1 MLPAPGIGPAGEGS
15 SRPATGT
22 SSTLGEAMRAPSTT
36 TPEVVVLDDFPAE
49 LARREVL
56 DPREDLWLSTSDG
69 YVCLVSL
76 PVVGSCAGSVP
87 AAVPTLR
94 MARGSIAWDRL
105 PPLHCVDRFPSPI
118 PVLTCAQ
125 PLLLPDHPSQGRCRP
140 LLRDVLRK
148 SRCPSSP
155 RLRAGADREPGPQGH
170 SRQDHLLQEGPV
182 RQLQGERDAEHRP
195 ARGGPGHLPLHHRL
209 SLRRPLRPHQADS
222 IGALFVAPVPYEL
235 MRKRRLTRA

>member
-1 MLPAPGIGPAGEGS
+1 MVTMLPAPGIGPAGEGS

-155 RLRAGADREPGPQGH
+155 ASAPALTASQVHKDILVKTTFFKKALCGNFKESETQSIDLPEEDPAIFH
-170 SRQDHLLQEGPV
+170 FIIAFLYEGRYDPIKPI
-182 RQLQGERDAEHRP
+182 A
-195 ARGGPGHLPLHHRL
+195 
-209 SLRRPLRPHQADS
+209 S
-222 IGALFVAPVPYEL
+222 ALCL
-235 MRKRRLTRA
+235 